1 MLIKR
6 KKQNKTM
13 VLNNKPTN
21 SREDSSHCRSDLT
34 SPELLS
40 CFSFRELQM
49 ELQTVSAPAP
59 TNAPFYTLR
68 ILILVC
74 CYMFLRNRHLQ
85 GVYTNVVKTYRNKIV
100 LQ

>member
-1 MLIKR
+1 MLIEP

-13 VLNNKPTN
+13 MLNNKPTN
-21 SREDSSHCRSDLT
+21 SREDSSHCRSDFTWPGLR
-34 SPELLS
+34 S
-40 CFSFRELQM
+40 CFSFRELRM

-74 CYMFLRNRHLQ
+74 CYLFLRNRHLQ